1 MKHPPSPEAC
11 PRPRDQGNRR
21 LSRVRLRIPAPT
33 SSQQSPRMGDVIR
46 SELARLATELHDRV
60 AQSLWV
66 LDLGLDDLDRL
77 VDTDATEARNRLKS
91 IRHRIAQ
98 TYQDVRLAIGAL
110 HSTPPIHLKLA
121 RSIRSCTR
129 AFARES
135 GIAVHVH
142 CPSHLASLPKLV
154 ELQVLAIL
162 RQALFNV
169 LKHSAATEVVVTL
182 DERDDG
188 WLLSVE
194 DNGRG
199 FSLPELAERS
209 PHHHLGLAIMS
220 ERAQSFGGS
229 VSISS
234 HVGHGATVHVFIPR
248 AVMADQPCPVKRR
261 RTSGGRHADPAVDRR

>member
-1 MKHPPSPEAC
+1 M
-11 PRPRDQGNRR
+11 PRVGLR
-21 LSRVRLRIPAPT
+21 LSKQSL
-33 SSQQSPRMGDVIR
+33 SEQSPRVGDAIKF
-46 SELARLATELHDRV
+46 ELTRLATELHDRV

-66 LDLGLDDLDRL
+66 LDLGLGDLDRL
-77 VDTDATEARNRLKS
+77 IDGDAAEAKSRLKP
-91 IRHRIAQ
+91 IKHRIAQ

-110 HSTPPIHLKLA
+110 RGSPPIHLKLA
-121 RSIRSCTR
+121 GAIRTCAR
-129 AFARES
+129 AFARET

-142 CPSHLASLPKLV
+142 CPTHVAPLPKLV

-169 LKHSAATEVVVTL
+169 LKHSAATEVAITL

-199 FSLPELAERS
+199 FSVADTSERS
-209 PHHHLGLAIMS
+209 PYQHFGLTIMA

-234 HVGHGATVHVFIPR
+234 NLGRGATVHVFIPR
-248 AVMADQPCPVKRR
+248 TVIADQPCPVKRR
-261 RTSGGRHADPAVDRR
+261 RMSGGRHADPAVDRR